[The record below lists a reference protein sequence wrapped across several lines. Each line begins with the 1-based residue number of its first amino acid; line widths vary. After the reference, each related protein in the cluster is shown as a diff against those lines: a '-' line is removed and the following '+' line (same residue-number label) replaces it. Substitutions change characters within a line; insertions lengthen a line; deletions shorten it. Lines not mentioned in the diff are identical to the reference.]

1 MPGELLAQS
10 FKPMQFHKKLVAF
23 CLSATGDSMTYHRK
37 LSGEKCYLS
46 PLSPADAGSFT
57 IWMNDLEITLPLG
70 DEAYLPYSEARM
82 QSEIEDAIR
91 RQDHVFSIVEC
102 ATDRLIGRCLLFGIN
117 PVDRNAMLGIFIGE
131 KDCWNKGFGTEACRL
146 LLDYAFNLLNLHS
159 VMLGVFAFNQR
170 AVRSYEKVG
179 FRQIGRRRE
188 ARIIAGKAHDAILMD
203 ILEDEFR
210 QQWPSVLQGLI

>member
-1 MPGELLAQS
+1 
-10 FKPMQFHKKLVAF
+10 
-23 CLSATGDSMTYHRK
+23 MTYHRK

-46 PLSPADAGSFT
+46 PLSPDNAAVFT
-57 IWMNDLEITLPLG
+57 TWMNDLEVTLPLG
-70 DEAYLPYSEARM
+70 DEAYTPYSEAKM
-82 QSEIEDAIR
+82 QSEIDDAIR
-91 RQDHVFSIVEC
+91 RQEPVFSIVEC

-131 KDCWNKGFGTEACRL
+131 KDCWSRGYGTEACRL

-179 FRQIGRRRE
+179 FQHIGCRRE
-188 ARIIAGKAHDAILMD
+188 ARIIAGKAYDAIFMD

-210 QQWPSVLQGLI
+210 QKWPSVIQRIA

>member
-1 MPGELLAQS
+1 
-10 FKPMQFHKKLVAF
+10 
-23 CLSATGDSMTYHRK
+23 MTHYCK

-46 PLSPADAGSFT
+46 PLSPDDAAAFT
-57 IWMNDLEITLPLG
+57 AWMNDLQVTLPLG
-70 DEAYLPYSEARM
+70 DEAYLPYSQARM
-82 QSEIEDAIR
+82 QSEIDDAIR
-91 RQDHVFSIVEC
+91 RQDHVFSIV
-102 ATDRLIGRCLLFGIN
+102 ARADDRLIGRCLLFGIN
-117 PVDRNAMLGIFIGE
+117 PVDRSAMLGILIGE
-131 KDCWNKGFGTEACRL
+131 KDCWNQGFGTEACRL

-188 ARIIAGKAHDAILMD
+188 ARIVAGKAHDVLFMD

-210 QQWPSVLQGLI
+210 QKWPSVIPGSSLT